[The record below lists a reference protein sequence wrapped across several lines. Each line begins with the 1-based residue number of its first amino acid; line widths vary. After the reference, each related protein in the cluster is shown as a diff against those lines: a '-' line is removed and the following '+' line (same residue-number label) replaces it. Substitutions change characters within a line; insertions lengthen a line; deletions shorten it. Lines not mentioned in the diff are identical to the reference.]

1 VKVHGV
7 FPSSSRE
14 FRIFTERS
22 ISLDRY
28 RRQWRSRY
36 IIHAGRNLPAKEFR
50 YLRTVRVTAA
60 VYPGFRSRREPVP
73 LTLEHRADLRPYTSC
88 YHTSQSPVFL
98 VNSRFT
104 RFHDTVR
111 ARVRVTRLVHHIPK
125 LRSNFAEFLRYRYS
139 NVLAYDAS
147 PSVVIFSTVAE
158 V

>member
-1 VKVHGV
+1 VVFHLSHKFLLAQLFFRFHLAYTTNLHSYTERIVKVHGV

-60 VYPGFRSRREPVP
+60 VYPGFRSRR
-73 LTLEHRADLRPYTSC
+73 
-88 YHTSQSPVFL
+88 
-98 VNSRFT
+98 
-104 RFHDTVR
+104 
-111 ARVRVTRLVHHIPK
+111 
-125 LRSNFAEFLRYRYS
+125 
-139 NVLAYDAS
+139 
-147 PSVVIFSTVAE
+147 
-158 V
+158 